1 MVNNG
6 VGLSN
11 SGKESDNSLYVKTI
25 HKNSHKSMLAVG
37 ILDQIYLM
45 KVRIRSMVL

>member
-6 VGLSN
+6 EGLSN
-11 SGKESDNSLYVKTI
+11 SGKESDNSLNVKTI
-25 HKNSHKSMLAVG
+25 HKYSHKSMLAIG

-45 KVRIRSMVL
+45 KVRTRIMSL

>member
-11 SGKESDNSLYVKTI
+11 SGKESDNSLDVKTI
-25 HKNSHKSMLAVG
+25 HKYKAS
-37 ILDQIYLM
+37 
-45 KVRIRSMVL
+45 